1 MAIESTPYLLRRK
14 LLIDESIDNII
25 LETKQNLEE
34 IQTNHQIENPE
45 MFYKHYVNQQIYLL
59 NHKFPEI
66 FEIDKLG
73 YFKNHIKQR
82 FENEL
87 KNLLNENK
95 KKY

>member
-1 MAIESTPYLLRRK
+1 MAIESTPHLLRRK
-14 LLIDESIDNII
+14 FVIDESIDKII

-34 IQTNHQIENPE
+34 IQISYQTENPE
-45 MFYKHYVNQQIYLL
+45 TFYKHYVNQQIYLL

-66 FEIDKLG
+66 FEIDTLG